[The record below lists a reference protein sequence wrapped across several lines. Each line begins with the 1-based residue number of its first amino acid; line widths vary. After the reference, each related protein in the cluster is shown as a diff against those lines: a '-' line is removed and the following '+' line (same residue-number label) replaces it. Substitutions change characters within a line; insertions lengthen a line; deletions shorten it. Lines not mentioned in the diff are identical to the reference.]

1 MAESSALLGIVAVAA
16 GVFCMRLAGFLLG
29 SRLAPDS
36 TASRVLDAL
45 PGAALAGVVA
55 LALAESS
62 TPGDLVALA
71 ATVGVFL
78 WSGRTLPALALGL
91 AIAVGNAHWLAGA

>member
-1 MAESSALLGIVAVAA
+1 MADSSVLLGIAAVTL

-29 SRLAPDS
+29 SRVAPDS
-36 TASRVLDAL
+36 TLSRVLDAL

-55 LALAESS
+55 LALKASA
-62 TPGDLVALA
+62 TPGDYVALA

-78 WSGRTLPALALGL
+78 WSGRTLPALGVGL
-91 AIAVGNAHWLAGA
+91 VLAVANAHWMAGM